1 MASSS
6 PFSLGQNPFLVSDAK
21 AVEEGSEQNV
31 SYAMVPAGPAVD
43 AAEVESASLA
53 VEVVVRWDD
62 SILHIGHLTPART
75 FTVGEDGSDVVLPA
89 DRLGMARAQ
98 LVSIEGSDAFANLL
112 PGATAH
118 IVANGRKLS
127 LEDATREGLVSGDKI
142 RLTQNVRV
150 KLELGGFS
158 FETAGVMAG
167 KKVAGK
173 IGGDRR
179 AVVGQAVSFAVHGA
193 IAAALFAFMPALSST
208 EDGEM
213 SNDQRYSLQALLTDA
228 EQDREQAE
236 QEKTKTDE
244 TAGSSAGAGAPSP
257 GERGAMGSET
267 AKKTSGAY
275 AVKGQAK
282 ERTLNKQELLQDA
295 QTFGMIE
302 LLGNTQT
309 SIASNG
315 PTSPWGEVAD
325 GPDAVAAKGKMWG
338 DDLAD
343 AYGQGGLD
351 LSGVGEGAGGKWN
364 GIGMGGLDTVGHG
377 SGTCVDA
384 NCQGFGNNGGHLNRG
399 HSATSPK
406 IRMAPP
412 SVSGRIPP
420 EVIQRVV
427 RQSFGRFRGCYE
439 PALRSNPNLAGRVS
453 VAFTI
458 GRDGAVGSAQNG
470 GSDLPDSAVVN
481 CIVKSFYGL
490 SFPAPEAGIVTVSY
504 PIVLAPQ

>member
-1 MASSS
+1 MASS
-6 PFSLGQNPFLVSDAK
+6 PFSVGQNPFLVSDAK
-21 AVEEGSEQNV
+21 AVEEGSEHAV
-31 SYAMVPAGPAVD
+31 AYAMVASGPAVD

-62 SILHIGHLTPART
+62 SILHIGHLTPARA
-75 FTVGEDGSDVVLPA
+75 FAVGEQGADVLVPA
-89 DRLGMARAQ
+89 DKLGMPRAQ
-98 LVSIEGSDAFANLL
+98 LVTVENGEAFTNLL
-112 PGATAH
+112 PGAKSYISAS
-118 IVANGRKLS
+118 GRTLS
-127 LEDATREGLVSGDKI
+127 LEQATQEGLVQGDRV
-142 RLTQNVRV
+142 RLAQNTRV
-150 KLELGGFS
+150 KLEIAGFS
-158 FETAGVMAG
+158 FEMAGVMAG

-173 IGGDRR
+173 GATDKR
-179 AVVGQAVSFAVHGA
+179 AFMGQAVSFGVHGA

-208 EDGEM
+208 EDADM
-213 SNDQRYSLQALLTDA
+213 TNDQRYALQALLTDA
-228 EQDREQAE
+228 EQQREQAE
-236 QEKTKTDE
+236 QEQEKSNE
-244 TAGSSAGAGAPSP
+244 TAGSSAGSGAPSP

-267 AKKTSGAY
+267 AKKLNGAY

-282 ERTLNKQELLQDA
+282 ERTLNKAEAMQDA

-302 LLGNTQT
+302 LLGNTPGMV
-309 SIASNG
+309 AANG
-315 PTSPWGEVAD
+315 PTSPWGSVAD
-325 GPDAVAAKGKMWG
+325 GPDAVAADGKMWG
-338 DDLAD
+338 DELAD
-343 AYGQGGLD
+343 AYGTNGLD

-364 GIGMGGLDTVGHG
+364 GIGMGGIDTVGHG

-399 HSATSPK
+399 HTAGTPK

-427 RQSFGRFRGCYE
+427 RQNFGRFRACYE
-439 PALRSNPNLAGRVS
+439 PALRSNPNLQGRVA

-470 GSDLPDSAVVN
+470 GSDLPDSAVTT

-490 SFPAPEAGIVTVSY
+490 SFPAPEAGIVTVTY
-504 PIVLAPQ
+504 PIMLAPQ